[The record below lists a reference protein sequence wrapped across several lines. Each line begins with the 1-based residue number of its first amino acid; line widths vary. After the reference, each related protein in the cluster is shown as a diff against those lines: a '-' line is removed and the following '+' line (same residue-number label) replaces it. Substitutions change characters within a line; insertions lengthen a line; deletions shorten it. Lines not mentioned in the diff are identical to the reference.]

1 MIENLEALD
10 RYVVVL
16 INSGN
21 SPFLDELMWLVSSR
35 FIWIPLYVI
44 LIYLAYRKLHRS
56 QLIFLILFAVI
67 AVVLTNLISVHLFK
81 ELIQRNRPSHNL
93 LIQDQLHYY
102 RIKPGDWYRGGEY
115 GFISSHAA
123 NYFAMAM
130 SVFLVLRTYYP
141 SLKWW
146 LLGIGIL
153 ISYSRIYLGVHYFSD
168 VFVGAIVGCLISWLL
183 YRFWFRSLTHKSL

>member
-1 MIENLEALD
+1 MIEYLEALD
-10 RYVVVL
+10 RYFVVL

-35 FIWIPLYVI
+35 FVWIPLYVI
-44 LIYLAYRKLHRS
+44 LIYLAYRKLHRT
-56 QLIFLILFAVI
+56 QFIFFILLAVI

-81 ELIQRNRPSHNL
+81 DLIQRNRPSHNL

-168 VFVGAIVGCLISWLL
+168 VFVGAIVGCFISWLL
-183 YRFWFRSLTHKSL
+183 YRFWYRSLTNK